1 MMSSF
6 LPRIDRHQP
15 ARGGATSVLTTALLA
30 ALLAPAALV
39 SLVGCKGSS
48 DSTSGGSTTVT
59 TTTGAPGG
67 RTSATG
73 AASKGGTIL
82 IGEYGSLSGDTATFG
97 TSTDNGIKLAISKAN
112 SQGGALNKQLSVQV
126 RDDRSD
132 ADATASTVE
141 SLISQNVV
149 AVLGEVASTRSLR
162 GAPVCQAKKI
172 PMISPASTNP
182 TVTQVGDY
190 IFRVCFIDEFQ
201 GRAIAQIGTDI
212 LHAKR
217 AVILYD
223 NGQDYST
230 GLSAFIKKDFTAKG
244 GQVVGELSYSKD
256 TTNFSGQLTTIK
268 QLNPDVIF
276 IPGYYNQVGQIA
288 RQARTIGIT
297 APLVGGDGWDS
308 PDLTK
313 IAAGGLNNCYF
324 SDHFSPDEKNPVV
337 QDFVKAYAAA
347 NGGRPP
353 DAMAA
358 LGYDAAGILIDAIK
372 RAG

>member
-1 MMSSF
+1 MMSLF
-6 LPRIDRHQP
+6 LLHPDKVNPSPRR
-15 ARGGATSVLTTALLA
+15 AASALTA
-30 ALLAPAALV
+30 ALLTALAAIGL
-39 SLVGCKGSS
+39 SGCKGSS
-48 DSTSGGSTTVT
+48 DNAPGGSTTVT
-59 TTTGAPGG
+59 TTAPFSSANGA
-67 RTSATG
+67 
-73 AASKGGTIL
+73 IL

-97 TSTDNGIKLAISKAN
+97 TSTDNGIKLAIGKAN
-112 SQGGALNKQLSVQV
+112 SQGGALNRQLSVQV

-201 GRAIAQIGTDI
+201 GRAIAQIGSDI

-217 AVILYD
+217 AVILFD

-230 GLSAFIKKDFTAKG
+230 GLSAFIKKNFTAKG
-244 GQVVGELSYSKD
+244 GQIVGELSYSKD

-288 RQARTIGIT
+288 R
-297 APLVGGDGWDS
+297 
-308 PDLTK
+308 
-313 IAAGGLNNCYF
+313 
-324 SDHFSPDEKNPVV
+324 
-337 QDFVKAYAAA
+337 
-347 NGGRPP
+347 
-353 DAMAA
+353 
-358 LGYDAAGILIDAIK
+358 
-372 RAG
+372 